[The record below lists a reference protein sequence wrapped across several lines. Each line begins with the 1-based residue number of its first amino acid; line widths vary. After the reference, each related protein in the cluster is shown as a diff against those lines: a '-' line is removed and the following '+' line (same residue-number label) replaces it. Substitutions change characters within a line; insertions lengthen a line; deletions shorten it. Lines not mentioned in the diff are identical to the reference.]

1 VEVLV
6 GDRTAIAAEG
16 VSKRF
21 GRVIALDGID
31 LEVQGGT
38 VLALLGPN
46 GAGKTTMVRI
56 LTTLLRPDAGRAWIE
71 GFDVVERAG
80 EVRRRIGLSGQN
92 AAVDPFLT
100 GRENLRMIG
109 RLYGLGRRESRGRA
123 EELLQGF
130 ELLGAADRA
139 ARTYSGGMRRRLD
152 VAASLVSGP
161 RVMFLDEPTTGLD
174 PHGRIALWRLLEEL
188 ADRGTSLLLTTQYM
202 EEAERL
208 ADAILVVDRGRV
220 IARGTAEELKAM
232 VGGDRLELRTRP
244 GEDPHRLAAALVGLG
259 TARPEVEASTGRVVL
274 AVDNGPSLLVDL
286 AGRLAT
292 SGLGVADLA
301 LRRPS
306 LEDVFLALTSHP
318 GPETARPD
326 RVGPD
331 PFARTASSESA
342 ARRTS

>member
-1 VEVLV
+1 M

-21 GRVIALDGID
+21 GRVSALDGID

-46 GAGKTTMVRI
+46 GAGKTTTVRI
-56 LTTLLRPDAGRAWIE
+56 LTTLLRPDAGRAWVE

-92 AAVDPFLT
+92 AAIDPFLT

-109 RLYGLGRRESRGRA
+109 RLYGLGRRESRARA

-188 ADRGTSLLLTTQYM
+188 ADRGTTLLLTTQYM

-244 GEDPHRLAAALVGLG
+244 GDDPHRLAAALVGLG

-274 AVDNGPSLLVDL
+274 PVDNGPSLLVDL

-326 RVGPD
+326 WVGPG
-331 PFARTASSESA
+331 PLGGAASSESA

>member
-6 GDRTAIAAEG
+6 GDRTAIATKG
-16 VSKRF
+16 VSKAF
-21 GRVIALDGID
+21 GQVSALDGID

-46 GAGKTTMVRI
+46 GAGKTTTVRI
-56 LTTLLRPDAGRAWIE
+56 LTTLLRPDAGRAWVE

-80 EVRRRIGLSGQN
+80 EVRRRIGLSGQY

-100 GRENLRMIG
+100 GRENLQMIG

-123 EELLQGF
+123 EELLEGF

-152 VAASLVSGP
+152 VAASLVSRP
-161 RVMFLDEPTTGLD
+161 SVMFLDEPTTGLD
-174 PHGRIALWRLLEEL
+174 PRGRIALLRLLEEL
-188 ADRGTSLLLTTQYM
+188 ADHGTSLLLTTQYM

-232 VGGDRLELRTRP
+232 VGGDRLELRARP
-244 GEDPHRLAAALVGLG
+244 GDDPHRLAAAVEGLG
-259 TARPEVEASTGRVVL
+259 TTSPKVDAGTGRVVL
-274 AVDNGPSLLVDL
+274 PVDDGPSLLSDL
-286 AGRLAT
+286 AGRLAW

-318 GPETARPD
+318 GPETARPA
-326 RVGPD
+326 RVGAD
-331 PFARTASSESA
+331 PLARTASSESVT
-342 ARRTS
+342 RRTS